1 MNSDFTSERRVQD
14 RMQAVLPVRVRG
26 VDASGA
32 SFEEIAHTLD
42 VTATGA
48 RLGSIR
54 RELKVLDTVIVFYRQ
69 RRMEFRVMWTRL
81 LDGKNE
87 YQVGLQ
93 ILAKGKEIWGLNLFG
108 SNAERDRTQSLA
120 AGQ

>member
-1 MNSDFTSERRVQD
+1 MNSDFKSERRVQD

-42 VTATGA
+42 LTATGA

-54 RELKVLDTVIVFYRQ
+54 RELKVLDTVVVFYRQ
-69 RRMEFRVMWTRL
+69 RRIEFRVMWVRL
-81 LDGKNE
+81 VDGRNE

-93 ILAKGKEIWGLNLFG
+93 ALSKGKESWGLNLFG
-108 SNAERDRTQSLA
+108 SSAERDRSPSLA
-120 AGQ
+120 AAQ